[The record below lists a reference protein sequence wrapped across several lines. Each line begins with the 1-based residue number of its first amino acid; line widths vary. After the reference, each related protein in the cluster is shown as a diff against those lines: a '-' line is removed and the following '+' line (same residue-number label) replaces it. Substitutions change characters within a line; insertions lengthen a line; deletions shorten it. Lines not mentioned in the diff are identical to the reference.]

1 MYVEA
6 ILIVLRE
13 CLSRSGVELFPYTTT
28 LPQLFHLSMILFR
41 EVMTLQNSSDQK
53 RILILSDGAGY
64 TISLYVLSTHP
75 NYTALTIQF
84 KESRKISTGKNVYFG
99 VHCFCMV

>member
-1 MYVEA
+1 M
-6 ILIVLRE
+6 VLRE
-13 CLSRSGVELFPYTTT
+13 CLSHSRVELFPYITT
-28 LPQLFHLSMILFR
+28 LLQLFPLSMMLFR
-41 EVMTLQNSSDQK
+41 EVTTFQNSSDQK
-53 RILILSDGAGY
+53 LILIFSHGARY
-64 TISLYVLSTHP
+64 TISLYVLYTHP